1 MAANMVR
8 RTQCPSPGPSRSPL
22 RPAALAL
29 AAAFML
35 TGCASTLQPPA
46 PPPALTE
53 GALETFSRADAS
65 AQLFAPDEARL
76 AQWWQQFDDAGLDAL
91 MQQALE
97 GNRDLRAAQATVRE
111 ARAARAATE
120 ASGRPQAGLSAGASR
135 NATRSSASN
144 TWQLGFSASWEPD
157 LSGAQAAGLTAAD
170 ADLQAARADLGSTR
184 MSLAAEVG
192 LAYVQ
197 WRGAQA
203 RQRITEASLA
213 SLEQTLALAKV
224 KAQVGL
230 ASALDLEQT
239 RLAVEQT
246 RASLPTLATEI
257 AQVEHQLALLTGRT
271 PAELQRSLPA
281 AASPRLVPQAP
292 EAIQRLAVG
301 LPSDLLRRRPD
312 LRSAEAAVQA
322 AWARQEQTRRAGWPG
337 LSLNGSV
344 GLQALTLSGLGA
356 SGAGLAALAASIDWT
371 VFDAGLREAQVAQQG
386 AALER
391 SRAAY
396 EAAVLGAVK
405 DVEDALAALRGSQ
418 DRATALGQAADAA
431 ATTLRWTRIRHTTG
445 LTDFDRLLEAQRD
458 ELSALLA
465 LQTTQ
470 TDLSLNLIRTWK
482 ALGGGWTEADT
493 VAQNNTAS

>member
-1 MAANMVR
+1 MVR
-8 RTQCPSPGPSRSPL
+8 PTHPPPAALR

-29 AAAFML
+29 AAAAL
-35 TGCASTLQPPA
+35 LAGCASPLQA
-46 PPPALTE
+46 PDTPPALTE
-53 GALETFSRADAS
+53 QALDHWSRADAS
-65 AQLFAPDEARL
+65 AQLFAPDEAQL
-76 AQWWQQFDDAGLDAL
+76 AQWWRQFDDAGLDTL

-120 ASGRPQAGLSAGASR
+120 AGAAPQLGLSAGANRS
-135 NATRSSASN
+135 ATRHSAGN

-157 LSGAQAAGLTAAD
+157 LSGGQAAGLTAAE
-170 ADLQAARADLGSTR
+170 ADLQAAQADLGSTR
-184 MSLAAEVG
+184 MTLAAETG

-301 LPSDLLRRRPD
+301 LPGDLLRRRPD

-344 GLQALTLSGLGA
+344 GLQALTMAGLGA
-356 SGAGLAALAASIDWT
+356 SGAGIAALAAGVDWT

-396 EAAVLGAVK
+396 DSAVLGAVK
-405 DVEDALAALRGSQ
+405 DVEDALAALRGSR
-418 DRATALGQAADAA
+418 DRAAALGQAADAA
-431 ATTLRWTRIRHTTG
+431 SATLRWTRIRHTTG
-445 LTDFDRLLEAQRD
+445 LADFNHLLEAQRD

-493 VAQNNTAS
+493 TVATAQAKNPTTSP